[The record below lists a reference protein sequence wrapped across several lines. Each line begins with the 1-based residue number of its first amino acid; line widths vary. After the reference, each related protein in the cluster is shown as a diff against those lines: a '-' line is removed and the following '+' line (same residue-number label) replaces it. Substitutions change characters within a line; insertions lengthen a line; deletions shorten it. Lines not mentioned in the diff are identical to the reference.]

1 MEKKKTD
8 TRKRILE
15 ATWRLLEKHRG
26 RGVQMRDIAE
36 AVGIS
41 RQALYLHFSSR
52 AELMIATIH
61 YVDEVKGLHE
71 HPNRLKVATTGIALL
86 EASVDVWGNYIPEIY
101 GLAKALLSTRDT
113 DEATAAAWND
123 SMSCLRDVC
132 REIVE
137 ALEREG
143 NLAPGWSGSDAVD
156 MLWTMLSIHNW
167 EQLTIDCGWSTPQY
181 IAWMKILLIRSFV
194 EDTTMENQESS
205 EDCSLPR

>member
-1 MEKKKTD
+1 MAKRKTD
-8 TRKRILE
+8 TRTRILK
-15 ATWRLLEKHRG
+15 ATWRLLEQHRG

-36 AVGIS
+36 AAGIS
-41 RQALYLHFSSR
+41 RQALYLHFPSR

-61 YVDEVKGLHE
+61 YVDEVKGLDE
-71 HPNRLKVATTGIALL
+71 RLKQLNVAKTGIALL

-101 GLAKALLSTRDT
+101 GLAKVFLSTRDT

-143 NLAPGWSGSDAVD
+143 NLAPGWSRDDAID

-181 IAWMKILLIRSFV
+181 IAWMKTLLTRSFV
-194 EDTTMENQESS
+194 DKASGDAT
-205 EDCSLPR
+205 R